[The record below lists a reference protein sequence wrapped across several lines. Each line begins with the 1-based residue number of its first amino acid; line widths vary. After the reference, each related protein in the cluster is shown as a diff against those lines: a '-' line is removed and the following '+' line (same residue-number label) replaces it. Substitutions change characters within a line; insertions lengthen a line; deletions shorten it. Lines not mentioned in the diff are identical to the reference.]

1 MATKQNT
8 ISKVKVQTH
17 TKRKCL
23 QWASQKSAS
32 VVNKQKPLTL
42 EEKQILI
49 TQQKMD
55 KRPEGAIYK
64 KNINMSFEHMKIY
77 STSFIL
83 R

>member
-23 QWASQKSAS
+23 QWVSQKSAS

-49 TQQKMD
+49 TQ
-55 KRPEGAIYK
+55 
-64 KNINMSFEHMKIY
+64 
-77 STSFIL
+77 
-83 R
+83 